1 MRIFDWQ
8 SVTAGVVLALPTT
21 SSSSVPVVDKV
32 ARRRSRVVKH
42 IRSDW
47 LLLIVED
54 VAHTEGRPVE
64 YTDIGE
70 GVVHVGSALRKQAS
84 LVASGLSG
92 LRTSPSWREEVS
104 RKCLGSV

>member
-1 MRIFDWQ
+1 MRILYWQ

-47 LLLIVED
+47 LLFVVKD
-54 VAHTEGRPVE
+54 VVRAEGRPVE

-70 GVVHVGSALRKQAS
+70 GVVHMTRGVRLAETGVAGGEWPVGLEKLAILE
-84 LVASGLSG
+84 G
-92 LRTSPSWREEVS
+92 
-104 RKCLGSV
+104 GSV